1 MLLLPLCRARACARA
16 RALSLALSLFLSLS
30 LSRLVISRACCSR
43 SPGWVG
49 VVRCL
54 ASTLQPRT
62 GANTSGPLD
71 LLSLTFAHG
80 DGWYACFQAFKFFDT
95 VRPARVC
102 PPSSAARAH
111 LPPRSR
117 ARFLARVAR
126 AEGGVSHG
134 PAFVPRSIGTC
145 GRTSPPVSPLHSS
158 V

>member
-30 LSRLVISRACCSR
+30 FGDLTRVLLPFSRLGC
-43 SPGWVG
+43 G

-62 GANTSGPLD
+62 GANTSGPSD
-71 LLSLTFAHG
+71 LLSLTLTHG

-117 ARFLARVAR
+117 ARFLARVAC
-126 AEGGVSHG
+126 AEGGVSQY
-134 PAFVPRSIGTC
+134 PASVPRFIGTC